1 MTKQGGFGSMLSR
14 ATLIAAPVA
23 TDELEVIHDRIT
35 QLERENASLRL
46 QFQDREQELQWLK

>member
-1 MTKQGGFGSMLSR
+1 MLSHATLIAMLSR

-23 TDELEVIHDRIT
+23 TDEMEVMHDRVT

-46 QFQDREQELQWLK
+46 QLQDREQELQWLK

>member
-1 MTKQGGFGSMLSR
+1 MLSRATLIAMLSR

-46 QFQDREQELQWLK
+46 QLQDREQELQWLK